1 MPIYRFY
8 LLGKSGKCYRF
19 TDWDCV
25 DDECAIAHAQN
36 LPNEYGVEVFV
47 REGRR
52 VGRVDPIREDRSR

>member
-8 LLGKSGKCYRF
+8 LLGKNGKCYRF

-25 DDECAIAHAQN
+25 DDECAVEHARK
-36 LPNEYGVEVFV
+36 LPNEYGIEVFV

-52 VGRVDPIREDRSR
+52 VGRVDPVLEDNSR